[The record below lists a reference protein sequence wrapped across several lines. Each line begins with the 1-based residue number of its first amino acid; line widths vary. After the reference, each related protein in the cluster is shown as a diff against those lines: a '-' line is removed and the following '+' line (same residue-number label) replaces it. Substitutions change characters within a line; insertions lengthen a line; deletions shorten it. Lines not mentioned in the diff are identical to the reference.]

1 MLEESTKINKSAYL
15 VVKRILD
22 ILIGAIGFI
31 LSIPFVFIFSL
42 LICLESPG
50 SPIYVQD
57 RVGINGKEFK
67 IYKLRSMRSD
77 AEKNGPKW
85 ADQNDSR
92 VTKVGEFIRKVRIDE
107 LPQFYNVLKGDMSI
121 VGPRPERQVFIDE
134 FLEYIPNFND
144 RLLVKPGIT
153 GYAQVNGGYD
163 ITPEEKLELDI
174 QYIEKFSFKQDCSIM
189 FLTIKTVLTGEG
201 AR

>member
-1 MLEESTKINKSAYL
+1 MEESTKINKNAYL

-22 ILIGAIGFI
+22 ILIGVIGFI

-42 LICLESPG
+42 LICLESSG

-57 RVGINGKEFK
+57 RVGLNGKEFK

-85 ADQNDSR
+85 ADENDSR